1 MTSNLRYVHSSRSGM
16 LLAVAALVASFAAP
30 LAAQVDPRR
39 RLEADPDMPRKDG
52 FDPDRAIFWGQ
63 PNFIPLR
70 DPEWKSLRS
79 ARRAGD
85 VTNETTVVSF
95 EIAGKTLALVSSQ
108 MSYHHVAQGEME
120 GEPWMVT
127 F

>member
-1 MTSNLRYVHSSRSGM
+1 MTPHRRDVHSTRIGI
-16 LLAVAALVASFAAP
+16 LLAVAALVATFAAP
-30 LAAQVDPRR
+30 LAAQVDPRQ

>member
-1 MTSNLRYVHSSRSGM
+1 MVLT
-16 LLAVAALVASFAAP
+16 VAALVTSFAAP
-30 LAAQVDPRR
+30 LAAQVDPRQ

-52 FDPDRAIFWGQ
+52 FDTDRAIFWGQ
-63 PNFIPLR
+63 PNFVPLR
-70 DPEWKSLRS
+70 DPEWKTLRS
-79 ARRAGD
+79 ALRVGD
-85 VTNETTVVSF
+85 VTDETIMLSF

>member
-1 MTSNLRYVHSSRSGM
+1 VEI
-16 LLAVAALVASFAAP
+16 AAG
-30 LAAQVDPRR
+30 R
-39 RLEADPDMPRKDG
+39 
-52 FDPDRAIFWGQ
+52 
-63 PNFIPLR
+63 
-70 DPEWKSLRS
+70 EWKSLRA

-85 VTNETTVVSF
+85 VTDETTVVSF
-95 EIAGKTLALVSSQ
+95 EIAGKTLTLVSSQ

>member
-1 MTSNLRYVHSSRSGM
+1 MHPPTREDLSARIGSLM
-16 LLAVAALVASFAAP
+16 AVAVLIASFAAP
-30 LAAQVDPRR
+30 LAAQFDQ
-39 RLEADPDMPRKDG
+39 RLQADPDTPRKDG
-52 FDPDRAIFWGQ
+52 FDTDRAIFWAQ

-70 DPEWKSLRS
+70 DPEWKSLRA

-85 VTNETTVVSF
+85 VTDETTVVSF

>member
-1 MTSNLRYVHSSRSGM
+1 MTSHVRDVHFARIGIV
-16 LLAVAALVASFAAP
+16 LAVAVLVASFAAP
-30 LAAQVDPRR
+30 LSAQGDQRQ

-52 FDPDRAIFWGQ
+52 FDTDRAIFWGQ

-85 VTNETTVVSF
+85 VSDETTVLSF
-95 EIAGKTLALVSSQ
+95 EIAGKTLVLVSSQ

>member
-1 MTSNLRYVHSSRSGM
+1 M
-16 LLAVAALVASFAAP
+16 AVAVLMASFAALFAAP
-30 LAAQVDPRR
+30 LAAQFDQ

-52 FDPDRAIFWGQ
+52 FDTDRAIFWGQ

-70 DPEWKSLRS
+70 DPEWKSLRA

-85 VTNETTVVSF
+85 VTDETTVVSF
-95 EIAGKTLALVSSQ
+95 EIAGKTLSLVSSQ
-108 MSYHHVAQGEME
+108 MSYHHVAQGTME

>member
-1 MTSNLRYVHSSRSGM
+1 MSKQLPDVDRKRLGM
-16 LLAVAALVASFAAP
+16 LMVVTLAIASFAAAP
-30 LAAQVDPRR
+30 LAAQFDQ
-39 RLEADPDMPRKDG
+39 RLEADPDTPRKEG
-52 FDPDRAIFWGQ
+52 FDTDRAIFWAR

-70 DPEWKSLRS
+70 DPEWKSLRA

-85 VTNETTVVSF
+85 VTDETTVVSF
-95 EIAGKTLALVSSQ
+95 QMAGKTLALVSSQ
-108 MSYHHVAQGEME
+108 MSYHHVAQGEIE

>member
-1 MTSNLRYVHSSRSGM
+1 MSPRSPNVLQRSKRTGLVM
-16 LLAVAALVASFAAP
+16 AVALLFASFASP
-30 LAAQVDPRR
+30 LAAQFDQ
-39 RLEADPDMPRKDG
+39 RLQADPDMPRKDG
-52 FDPDRAIFWGQ
+52 FDTDRAIFWGQ

-79 ARRAGD
+79 ARRAGE
-85 VTNETTVVSF
+85 VTDETTVVSF
-95 EIAGKTLALVSSQ
+95 AIAGKTLTLVSSQ
-108 MSYHHVAQGEME
+108 MSYHHVAQGTME